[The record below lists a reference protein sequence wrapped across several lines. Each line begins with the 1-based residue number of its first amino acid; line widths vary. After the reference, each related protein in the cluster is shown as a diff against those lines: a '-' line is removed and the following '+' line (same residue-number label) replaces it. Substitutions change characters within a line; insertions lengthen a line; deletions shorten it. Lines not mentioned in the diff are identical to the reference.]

1 MARTAKGWDVQGTTE
16 SQAQLRTDRG
26 AGTGSILRQRQAP
39 GAAPGSRGGT
49 VTRRP
54 VPTGHRARHDD
65 QDWVVYTR
73 RIDRSAATVWEA
85 LASADARAQWV
96 GTSRVIDD
104 GNGEFL
110 FTFEGDDLLPMT
122 YRLDHVEPGRSAGL
136 SLRDP
141 GAERS
146 WRLEV
151 DLIPDG
157 TATLL
162 RVEQTIVNAAIA
174 PWVAAGC
181 EFYLDRLVA
190 FLEDREV
197 RGHDYDEYF
206 LGQADHYR
214 RLFPVQRG
222 ATD

>member
-1 MARTAKGWDVQGTTE
+1 VHGTTE
-16 SQAQLRTDRG
+16 SQAQLRSERG
-26 AGTGSILRQRQAP
+26 AHERSILDQAREGTQR
-39 GAAPGSRGGT
+39 GAVA
-49 VTRRP
+49 RRP

-73 RIDRSAATVWEA
+73 RIDRPVRTVWEA
-85 LASADARAQWV
+85 LAFPEARARWV
-96 GTSRVIDD
+96 GTSRPLDEER
-104 GNGEFL
+104 GEFL

-122 YRLDHVEPGRSAGL
+122 YRLDHVEPGRSAGV

-151 DLIPDG
+151 DLLADG
-157 TATLL
+157 DATLL

-190 FLEDREV
+190 FLEGRTL

-214 RLFPVQRG
+214 RLFPVQRR
-222 ATD
+222 AVD

>member
-1 MARTAKGWDVQGTTE
+1 VYGTKGTQALPRQGR
-16 SQAQLRTDRG
+16 SAHDR
-26 AGTGSILRQRQAP
+26 SIL
-39 GAAPGSRGGT
+39 GGSTAAP
-49 VTRRP
+49 VARP

-73 RIDRSAATVWEA
+73 RLDQGVETVWDA
-85 LASADARAQWV
+85 IASAEARARWV
-96 GTSRVIDD
+96 GTSRSLDRD
-104 GNGEFL
+104 SGEFL

-122 YRLDHVEPGRSAGL
+122 YRLDHVEPGRSAGI

-151 DLIPDG
+151 DLLADG
-157 TATLL
+157 TSTLL

-190 FLEDREV
+190 YLEGRDLHA
-197 RGHDYDEYF
+197 HDYDEYF
-206 LGQADHYR
+206 LGQAQHYR
-214 RLFPVQRG
+214 RLFPVQRRSERG
-222 ATD
+222 

>member
-1 MARTAKGWDVQGTTE
+1 VE
-16 SQAQLRTDRG
+16 
-26 AGTGSILRQRQAP
+26 
-39 GAAPGSRGGT
+39 
-49 VTRRP
+49 RRP

-73 RIDRSAATVWEA
+73 RIDRPVRTVWEA
-85 LASADARAQWV
+85 LASAEARARWV
-96 GTSRVIDD
+96 GTSRPLDE
-104 GNGEFL
+104 GAGEFL

-122 YRLDHVEPGRSAGL
+122 YRLDHVEPGRSAGV

-151 DLIPDG
+151 DLFADG
-157 TATLL
+157 DATSL

-190 FLEDREV
+190 FLEGREL
-197 RGHDYDEYF
+197 RGHDYDDYF
-206 LGQADHYR
+206 LSQADHYR
-214 RLFPVQRG
+214 RLFPVQRR
-222 ATD
+222 AVD

>member
-1 MARTAKGWDVQGTTE
+1 VYGTRGI
-16 SQAQLRTDRG
+16 QAQLRHDR
-26 AGTGSILRQRQAP
+26 AAHDGSIIGDPARA
-39 GAAPGSRGGT
+39 T
-49 VTRRP
+49 VVRP

-73 RIDRSAATVWEA
+73 RIERGVDAVWEA
-85 LASADARAQWV
+85 LASADERSRWV
-96 GTSRVIDD
+96 GTSRPVDD
-104 GNGEFL
+104 ESGEFL

-122 YRLDHVEPGRSAGL
+122 YRLDHVEPGRSAGI

-151 DLIPDG
+151 DLLADG
-157 TATLL
+157 DATLL

-190 FLEDREV
+190 HLEGRELRV
-197 RGHDYDEYF
+197 HDYDEYF
-206 LGQADHYR
+206 LGQAEHYR
-214 RLFPVQRG
+214 RLFPVQRRSEVG
-222 ATD
+222 